1 MAAKRRPK
9 KTAPKGLVGA
19 TKPASKAGDGAG
31 ERPTAV
37 VFAVDEIPYV
47 AAMADR
53 FALPPAVRRS
63 PVYFYP
69 SEHGHRVRLPPDRIC
84 TADEEKVGHA
94 FLSWLAE
101 DLAARA
107 WKREVYPRQQTRAWH
122 DVSIE
127 VLAKAFETCGFDV
140 VRGSEVMRL
149 TGLDTEPAV
158 IATVPP
164 RRGDKLDVR
173 MYCRKGLV
181 SAEAFADIWAHFGAP
196 PFSAARYDQ
205 VERMKNVYAAGA
217 AGDGYRLFSNVNV
230 LIRGQGALAMLS
242 STEHFDPVLVWSLW
256 LGSDELNP
264 PRLDRW
270 LEWLARLF
278 VLAPTLFASGCMGV
292 EFRAKH
298 HRSVEYA
305 PGQWRSDD
313 PGWRGRVF
321 GQALP
326 GVYWLNYY
334 GKEITS
340 ELGQRIRDNESLV
353 VRDLGEGRLLA
364 LLNEPPIAADAK
376 PRVTRERA
384 IAAQLGAEFFFD
396 IDEPDAPK
404 RQVPELAA
412 LLRAKT

>member
-1 MAAKRRPK
+1 MAAKRHPK
-9 KTAPKGLVGA
+9 KAARKTNTASTARAGA
-19 TKPASKAGDGAG
+19 NK
-31 ERPTAV
+31 RPTAV

-63 PVYFYP
+63 PVYIYP
-69 SEHGHRVRLPPDRIC
+69 SEHGHRLRLPPDRIC

-101 DLAARA
+101 DLAAHR
-107 WKREVYPRQQTRAWH
+107 WKREVYPRQQTRGWH
-122 DVSIE
+122 DVPVE
-127 VLAKAFETCGFDV
+127 VLAKAFDTCGFDV
-140 VRGSEVMRL
+140 VRGPEVMRL
-149 TGLDTEPAV
+149 TGLDTAPAV
-158 IATVPP
+158 VATIPP
-164 RRGDKLDVR
+164 RRGDKLEVR
-173 MYCRKGLV
+173 MYCRKGVV

-217 AGDGYRLFSNVNV
+217 ADDGYRLFSDLNV
-230 LIRGQGALAMLS
+230 LIRGQGSLAMLS

-256 LGSDELNP
+256 LGAGELTP

-292 EFRAKH
+292 EFTAKH
-298 HRSVEYA
+298 HLSVEYA

-340 ELGQRIRDNESLV
+340 ELGERIRDNENLV

-364 LLNEPPIAADAK
+364 LLDEPPLAADAK

-396 IDEPDAPK
+396 IAAPDAAK
-404 RQVPELAA
+404 RQVPALAA
-412 LLRAKT
+412 LLKATKGKP